1 MTCARHIVKPI
12 PLLARRYRWSGIL
25 REGPASVC
33 FPRCGRT
40 AQRTDRILA
49 ERLARAAERGVR
61 VRVLVD
67 DANLQ
72 DRDAAVASF
81 DAHPNI
87 EVRLFNPFAQRKA
100 RAGLHTK
107 AIVFDR
113 KDVFIGS
120 FNLDARSSFINTEAG
135 LFIESPELA
144 AQVAAY
150 MDEGVRLDNAYR
162 VQLDPAGRLYWV
174 TEDAGKEIPYDVN
187 PLSTPLQRLEA
198 GWIRML
204 PIDDQL

>member
-67 DANLQ
+67 DANVQ

-100 RAGLHTK
+100 KMLDFVTDFERVNHRMHNKLMVFDGAA
-107 AIVFDR
+107 AIVGGRNMSDPFFGVNATQSFRDLDVVAVGPIVRELSKVYDR
-113 KDVFIGS
+113 FWNGDWAV
-120 FNLDARSSFINTEAG
+120 
-135 LFIESPELA
+135 P
-144 AQVAAY
+144 VAALTDRPY
-150 MDEGVRLDNAYR
+150 GMDD
-162 VQLDPAGRLYWV
+162 
-174 TEDAGKEIPYDVN
+174 
-187 PLSTPLQRLEA
+187 
-198 GWIRML
+198 
-204 PIDDQL
+204 